1 MTEKRKDGEFM
12 RVEAI
17 QKLFSFRKKI
27 HIRLDDDLH
36 KKLRLKVAQEGT
48 TIQNYIT
55 ALLQKSLASEKV
67 MPTEKTI
74 PTE

>member
-1 MTEKRKDGEFM
+1 MEEKKDKEFM

-17 QKLFSFRKKI
+17 QKLFSFRKKL

-36 KKLRLKVAQEGT
+36 KRLRLKVAQEGT

-55 ALLQKSLASEKV
+55 ALLQKALSQ
-67 MPTEKTI
+67 
-74 PTE
+74 